1 MKFVNITRS
10 SVYTP
15 FFGTLAPGA
24 VSSGNGRKCRVLEDA
39 LTEIVKAC
47 GSKLGI
53 RLNAEEAKLLKRLMD
68 LDELGGGF
76 DPATIPAEIR
86 NDPTGAKR
94 AEEAARA
101 MQQSQI
107 DKDKAEN
114 VAGARRE
121 AEINGEIL
129 PPRKPVGPATMEG
142 EKVDPAKIKSGFE
155 AIMEENARIASGEKK
170 PGMDVGEAL
179 DPIGAHA
186 AGAPKKE
193 VPDNGE
199 AIGKDPEP
207 VVEAKGVQG
216 DVTRNADAEMPRP
229 EAPERGNAMD
239 RQAADIAG
247 KLATMGPVD
256 NAANDTAA
264 EPKGAKGVKKG
275 RGKKNR

>member
-24 VSSGNGRKCRVLEDA
+24 VSSGNGKKCRVLEDA

-47 GSKLGI
+47 GNKLGI

-76 DPATIPAEIR
+76 DPTTIPAEIR

-142 EKVDPAKIKSGFE
+142 EKVDPTKIKSGFE

-170 PGMDVGEAL
+170 PEMDVDEAL

-193 VPDNGE
+193 VPDSE
-199 AIGKDPEP
+199 DAIGRNPEP

-216 DVTRNADAEMPRP
+216 DVTRNADAEMPKP

-247 KLATMGPVD
+247 KLATMGPVEEPP
-256 NAANDTAA
+256 ANDAKAA
-264 EPKGAKGVKKG
+264 KGAKKG
-275 RGKKNR
+275 RGRKNK